1 MNGIFKLGWVN
12 VKSALVYGLL
22 SAILAIGMY
31 MLSVGSVFSLDFHE
45 LINAG
50 VFGFLGVIISLV
62 KNLLT
67 TNSGNFLG
75 AVEVIP
81 NKQ

>member
-1 MNGIFKLGWVN
+1 MNGIFKLDWVN

-67 TNSGNFLG
+67 TNSGNLLG